1 MNTQEF
7 FSELYQSVPPEKV
20 TYCYTLPRRKCEPFA
35 VGQTEQLAHRAIE
48 LSDAENVYFG
58 LHPMDHAPR
67 PGGRARAEEITGVA
81 FLHGEYDIRGHGHQE
96 TKLPETQ
103 EEILD
108 FLHALEQPP
117 SIIVTS
123 GNGVHTY
130 WLLED
135 YVPVTED
142 NWDKIRRIMRGHEKY
157 THRLAAEHGWK
168 FDTVSDLA
176 RILRVPGTL
185 NHKNTPPG
193 RVEVIEANLRRYPL
207 SKL

>member
-48 LSDAENVYFG
+48 LSEENVYFG

-67 PGGRARAEEITGVA
+67 PGGRARTEEITGVA

-96 TKLPETQ
+96 KKLPETQ

-142 NWDKIRRIMRGHEKY
+142 NRDKIRRIMRGHAPTGWLRNTAGSLIRFQIWHAFY
-157 THRLAAEHGWK
+157 VFPEH
-168 FDTVSDLA
+168 
-176 RILRVPGTL
+176 
-185 NHKNTPPG
+185 
-193 RVEVIEANLRRYPL
+193 
-207 SKL
+207 

>member
-81 FLHGEYDIRGHGHQE
+81 FLHGEYDIRGHG
-96 TKLPETQ
+96 
-103 EEILD
+103 
-108 FLHALEQPP
+108 
-117 SIIVTS
+117 
-123 GNGVHTY
+123 
-130 WLLED
+130 
-135 YVPVTED
+135 
-142 NWDKIRRIMRGHEKY
+142 IRKRSFPKRRRKFWISCTRWSSRRASSSPAATAY
-157 THRLAAEHGWK
+157 TPTGCWK
-168 FDTVSDLA
+168 TMCL
-176 RILRVPGTL
+176 
-185 NHKNTPPG
+185 
-193 RVEVIEANLRRYPL
+193 
-207 SKL
+207 